1 LIRLAFLWNLCL
13 LMFPLLIVEAL
24 WAKFRT
30 PRLPEAK
37 GSPVEA
43 TGAAFSI
50 LGIGESTVAGVG
62 VEQLHL
68 ALTARTAAALATRLE
83 QPVDW
88 STFGRNGARMQNI
101 LEDYQQLPKGSH
113 NAIIV
118 SVGVNDVTGLTSL
131 VRWSHQLLELIRKL
145 QLSYGSPI
153 FFCAVPPMHL
163 FTALPQPLRYA
174 LGVRARLL
182 SRVIAQTAQALE
194 NVYFV
199 DPDIPREGL
208 YLAED
213 GYHPSADGYSYFGE
227 QLADCI
233 YQMMNK

>member
-1 LIRLAFLWNLCL
+1 
-13 LMFPLLIVEAL
+13 MEAL
-24 WAKFRT
+24 WAKLRT

-37 GSPVEA
+37 GSPVEV
-43 TGAAFSI
+43 TGAKFSI

-62 VEQLHL
+62 VEQLEL
-68 ALTARTAAALATRLE
+68 ALTARTAAALSVLMK

-88 STFGRNGARMQNI
+88 MSFGRNGARLQNI
-101 LEDYQQLPKGSH
+101 LEDYHQLPTDSH
-113 NAIIV
+113 DVIIV
-118 SVGVNDVTGLTSL
+118 SIGVNDVTGLTSL

-145 QLSYGSPI
+145 QLSYGAPV

-182 SRVIAQTAQALE
+182 SQVIAQTAQAME

-199 DPDIPREGL
+199 NPDIPREGR

-213 GYHPSADGYSYFGE
+213 GYHPSADGYQYLGE

-233 YQMMNK
+233 YPAVKK